1 MLRFTSQHFLWL
13 TVNLYKL
20 VISKQLTHLQFSSI
34 IATTLTTQERNNMT
48 SYFLK
53 SGNTFKIAD
62 KESLDLH
69 EKLPAGN
76 YIVKTDMFGNH
87 FLETISDF
95 EIKGKLYGNNTRH
108 ADRIINTFLDRPSAT
123 GVMLVG
129 EKGSGKTLLTKTIAI
144 NAAEMGIPTIVI
156 NTSYSGDKFN
166 SFLQSIEQPCII
178 LFDEFEKVYDED
190 SQEEI
195 LTLLDGV
202 FPSKKLFLL
211 TANDKWRV
219 DKHMRNR
226 PGRLYYMIEFKGVED
241 SFIKEYCEDN
251 LKNKS
256 HINSICQ
263 VAAVFDK
270 FNFDMLKA
278 IVEEMNRYNESPQ
291 EVLKLINAKPEF
303 GNRSKFDVKLQ
314 IDGKDVPA
322 EDVEDDEIN
331 CNPISDKISISY
343 KLPKPDTTDD
353 DYNWFTVSFET
364 SELKHV
370 DAKTGTFVFLTED
383 NDRLLLTKKIE
394 QHFEYAF

>member
-1 MLRFTSQHFLWL
+1 MTR
-13 TVNLYKL
+13 
-20 VISKQLTHLQFSSI
+20 LQFSSI

-178 LFDEFEKVYDED
+178 LFDEFEKVYDEE

-314 IDGKDVPA
+314 IAGKDVPA
-322 EDVEDDEIN
+322 EDVEDDEIK

-343 KLPKPDTTDD
+343 KLPKPDTTDG

>member
-1 MLRFTSQHFLWL
+1 MTR
-13 TVNLYKL
+13 
-20 VISKQLTHLQFSSI
+20 LQFSSI

-178 LFDEFEKVYDED
+178 LFDEFEKVYDEE

>member
-1 MLRFTSQHFLWL
+1 
-13 TVNLYKL
+13 
-20 VISKQLTHLQFSSI
+20 
-34 IATTLTTQERNNMT
+34 MT

-178 LFDEFEKVYDED
+178 LFDEFEKVYDEE